1 MKFKIEPYPITMYV
15 KLSNKLP
22 LEVGG
27 RVESNSSTIIMI
39 LDQKNW
45 EKYYFHECIHV
56 KQAIENYIETQ
67 FDDETE
73 AYLVSF
79 LAKKVYNYLK
89 NKENKQKYKN
99 KDD

>member
-39 LDQKNW
+39 LD
-45 EKYYFHECIHV
+45 
-56 KQAIENYIETQ
+56 
-67 FDDETE
+67 
-73 AYLVSF
+73 
-79 LAKKVYNYLK
+79 
-89 NKENKQKYKN
+89 
-99 KDD
+99 